1 MKTNGNC
8 NIQKGTE
15 MNKKLIM
22 IWMASVPFFLHGAEY
37 TVTPADSLQKAVQ
50 ALRPG
55 DTLTLLPGV
64 YRQGT
69 VAIRC
74 RGTQE
79 SPIVI
84 QGKEIAGHG
93 HMGAC
98 SRKTVCLP
106 CRLGRRYIR
115 HFRSGKQAEH
125 DAGAGSG

>member
-1 MKTNGNC
+1 MDGVRSVFPARGRIYRYTCG
-8 NIQKGTE
+8 
-15 MNKKLIM
+15 L
-22 IWMASVPFFLHGAEY
+22 ASES
-37 TVTPADSLQKAVQ
+37 DSGIA
-50 ALRPG
+50 PG

-84 QGKEIAGHG
+84 QGKDRENTLVTAWKSLDTG

>member
-84 QGKEIAGHG
+84 QGKDRENTLVTAW
-93 HMGAC
+93 
-98 SRKTVCLP
+98 K
-106 CRLGRRYIR
+106 
-115 HFRSGKQAEH
+115 SGKQAEH